1 MAIELKTTKYSGR
14 TPEIWRGECK
24 VLPGGFKPAQENF
37 PADFLLRRGTLVYLD
52 FTNMTAAVCKAGKV
66 MSGSTTTSIKVAKG
80 NLFLK
85 GDIVEKYGATAVNGV
100 VPSATVS
107 AVDTSNENYDTIT
120 LSDELSTSANDYLV
134 IKGSSHPNAVV
145 AADLKFTGKGLPTID
160 AAYEAVV
167 LTSSLTYDLLP
178 AWLDGILLKSNPNIL
193 FIKQ

>member
-24 VLPGGFKPAQENF
+24 VLPGGFKPAQDNF

-52 FTNMTAAVCKAGKV
+52 FDNMTAAVCKAGKV

-85 GDIVEKYGATAVNGV
+85 GDIVEKYGATAVDGV
-100 VPSATVS
+100 VPSATIN
-107 AVDTSNENYDTIT
+107 AVDTSNENYDALTI
-120 LSDELSTSANDYLV
+120 SASLSTSENDYLV
-134 IKGSSHPNAVV
+134 IKGSNHPNAVV

-178 AWLDGILLKSNPNIL
+178 AWKDGIFLKSNPNIL